1 MKRQLCL
8 TAVLASSVSLSH
20 SVLLLYYI
28 FGPSCYHCVA
38 AVKTESKSVTCS
50 DNNLGIPYREQLLK
64 SYKTAALIL
73 QKHQESH
80 ALQCGPG
87 NVALCEYLG
96 QCKVTLKSDK
106 ELAGLS
112 ASYGQF
118 THVSLLQLRQV
129 NTAFCH
135 YLSYCGKE
143 FQS

>member
-50 DNNLGIPYREQLLK
+50 DKGIPYREQLLK

-73 QKHQESH
+73 QKHQERH

-96 QCKVTLKSDK
+96 
-106 ELAGLS
+106 
-112 ASYGQF
+112 
-118 THVSLLQLRQV
+118 
-129 NTAFCH
+129 
-135 YLSYCGKE
+135 
-143 FQS
+143 